1 MEIRRTSWVQLVVLL
16 LPLVLVLTVSF
27 VGSVKGAS
35 NKSSTQTATH
45 WQQHQ
50 QRYQSHINETRSKDQ
65 ELSKEP
71 LGLVVN
77 SPHESHLT
85 RTSVIFGLTKV
96 ANSSIVNPL
105 CQSQLRHLQR
115 GILSKQPWAMKVL
128 DASGTKPSGF
138 VYGQNYWFGSREA
151 CKDVQRPVGIT
162 LSKNFDRVM
171 HLGLITQRAPFDMD
185 YRVVYLRHS
194 SPWQVE
200 IKLMSEQIIHIG
212 LCLPTACSSQE
223 ITHLSEEYVSRGMFT
238 ENDIFD
244 IRPEV
249 VYIKDL
255 QLSDTFYQR
264 MSFRLVVTCVIATC
278 ALMLCSQQLMAEA
291 KKRKTLIPPDLDGRD
306 GDENEEDRG
315 LVPAESELWKF
326 LHTLLQ
332 WERLQRF
339 VKCYDVPG
347 NWAKIFAIRDNSV
360 NEIPLMNGLRSVC
373 AIWIMVFHVV
383 WFMYFT
389 VHNKTVL
396 ISYAEQA
403 FFQYVSSAPLLVDV
417 FFTISGFL
425 QTYNFLRNSQQLEAV
440 RLNGFGQN
448 LKLFGKLLFHRYLRL
463 GPLYLVV
470 MATVDLVY
478 AYIGDVSVYHINERF
493 DEMCSRHWWRNL
505 FFVQNLFDHRDM
517 CANWSWSLAC
527 EMQFFILANGL
538 LFLYVKHPKV
548 TKTLVATALFST
560 IAWSYGIGLS
570 IKFQLSFDSAFAT
583 GTEIYTSPFVRV
595 LPYILGAIT
604 AWMLL
609 ERSRKGSQWELN
621 EVRERWAW
629 HFSLMVF
636 FVCIYSTIK
645 RDLGSFMAITLF
657 VMGRLFFSLS
667 VCWMISGSATGRGVW
682 WSRLLEAKGFQHL
695 SRLSYAIYLL
705 NPLVIALFYSLTSS
719 STHADPFMLCVVTC
733 GFAVIVYLA
742 SIIFSLAF
750 ELPYSNMSSLLLKR
764 GSKSKNA

>member
-1 MEIRRTSWVQLVVLL
+1 MEIRRTPRSRPYLWAITLL
-16 LPLVLVLTVSF
+16 MLLGLWL
-27 VGSVKGAS
+27 GSVLAKGA
-35 NKSSTQTATH
+35 NNQTNNAQT
-45 WQQHQ
+45 WQQQPH
-50 QRYQSHINETRSKDQ
+50 YQSHSNESQ
-65 ELSKEP
+65 LLPEEPALMELSP
-71 LGLVVN
+71 PIVS
-77 SPHESHLT
+77 SPHETHLT

-96 ANSSIVNPL
+96 ANESSVSHK
-105 CQSQLRHLQR
+105 CHAQLRQVQR
-115 GILSKQPWAMKVL
+115 GILAKQPWAMKVL

-138 VYGQNYWFGSREA
+138 VYGQNYWLGSREA
-151 CKDVQRPVGIT
+151 CRGVQRPVEIT

-171 HLGLITQRAPFDMD
+171 HYGIITQQAPFDMD
-185 YRVVYLRHS
+185 YRVIYLRHS

-212 LCLPTACSSQE
+212 LCLPKACSS
-223 ITHLSEEYVSRGMFT
+223 EEVKGLAQDYVAGGMFT
-238 ENDIFD
+238 ENEIFD

-249 VYIKDL
+249 VYMKDL
-255 QLSDTFYQR
+255 QLKDVFFER
-264 MSFRLVVTCVIATC
+264 ASFRLLVACVLATG
-278 ALMLCSQQLMAEA
+278 ALMLCAQQLTAA
-291 KKRKTLIPPDLDGRD
+291 KKVPPSS
-306 GDENEEDRG
+306 DEPDRG
-315 LVPAESELWKF
+315 LAPAESELWRG
-326 LHTLLQ
+326 LHSLLQ
-332 WERLQRF
+332 LEKLQ
-339 VKCYDVPG
+339 KYIPCWDVPG
-347 NWAKIFAIRDNSV
+347 NWSKIFAVRENGP

-425 QTYNFLRNSQQLEAV
+425 QTYNFLRNSQQLETV
-440 RLNGFGQN
+440 RRNGFVQN

-505 FFVQNLFDHRDM
+505 LFIQNLFDHRDM

-527 EMQFFILANGL
+527 EMQFFILASAL
-538 LFLYVKHPKV
+538 LFLYVKYPKV
-548 TKTLVATALFST
+548 VKALVASAFVAT
-560 IAWSYGIGLS
+560 IAWSYSIGVS

-595 LPYILGAIT
+595 LPYILGAVT
-604 AWMLL
+604 AWLL
-609 ERSRKGSQWELN
+609 LKNRLQLELS
-621 EVRERWAW
+621 EPRERQCW
-629 HFSLMVF
+629 HLALVVF
-636 FVCIYSTIK
+636 FACIYSTVK
-645 RDLGSFMAITLF
+645 RDLGPLMAITLF

-667 VCWMISGSATGRGVW
+667 VCWMVAGSCQGRGVW
-682 WSRLLEAKGFQHL
+682 WSRLLEAKGFQHV

-705 NPLVIALFYSLTSS
+705 NPLVIALFYSLTNA
-719 STHADPFMLCVVTC
+719 STDADPFMLCVVTC

-742 SIIFSLAF
+742 SILFSLAF
-750 ELPYSNMSSLLLKR
+750 ELPFSNLSSLLNR
-764 GSKSKNA
+764 RSKQKSA

>member
-1 MEIRRTSWVQLVVLL
+1 MEIRRTSRPYLWVLL
-16 LPLVLVLTVSF
+16 MLLGLWLGTVLA
-27 VGSVKGAS
+27 KGAS
-35 NKSSTQTATH
+35 NQTTTSQT
-45 WQQHQ
+45 WQYQQQQ
-50 QRYQSHINETRSKDQ
+50 QRYRNQLNESLSQ
-65 ELSKEP
+65 QPEELEILETTSAI
-71 LGLVVN
+71 VS

-96 ANSSIVNPL
+96 ANESSVSQK
-105 CQSQLRHLQR
+105 CHAQLRQMQR
-115 GILSKQPWAMKVL
+115 GILGKQPWAMKVL

-138 VYGQNYWFGSREA
+138 VYGQNYWLGSREA
-151 CKDVQRPVGIT
+151 CRGVQRPVGIT

-171 HLGLITQRAPFDMD
+171 HYGIITQQAPFDMD
-185 YRVVYLRHS
+185 YRVLYLRHS

-212 LCLPTACSSQE
+212 LCLPSACSS
-223 ITHLSEEYVSRGMFT
+223 EEVKNLAQDYVAGGMFT
-238 ENDIFD
+238 ENEIFD

-249 VYIKDL
+249 VYMKDL
-255 QLSDTFYQR
+255 QLKQEFFER
-264 MSFRLVVTCVIATC
+264 ASFRLLVACVLVTG
-278 ALMLCSQQLMAEA
+278 ALMLCAQQLTAT
-291 KKRKTLIPPDLDGRD
+291 KKLAPSSDEPDP
-306 GDENEEDRG
+306 G
-315 LVPAESELWKF
+315 LAPAESEIWRGLNS
-326 LHTLLQ
+326 LLQ
-332 WERLQRF
+332 IEKLQ
-339 VKCYDVPG
+339 KYIPCWDIPA
-347 NWAKIFAIRDNSV
+347 NWAKIFAVRENST

-425 QTYNFLRNSQQLEAV
+425 QTFNFLRNSKQLEAV
-440 RLNGFGQN
+440 RQNSFGDN
-448 LKLFGKLLFHRYLRL
+448 LRLFGKLLFHRYLRL

-470 MATVDLVY
+470 MTTVDLVY

-505 FFVQNLFDHRDM
+505 LFIQNFFDHRDM

-527 EMQFFILANGL
+527 EMQFFILANAL
-538 LFLYVKHPKV
+538 LFLYVKYPKV
-548 TKTLVATALFST
+548 VKTLVASSFVAT
-560 IAWSYGIGLS
+560 IAWSYSIGLS

-595 LPYILGAIT
+595 LPYILGAAT
-604 AWMLL
+604 AWLL
-609 ERSRKGSQWELN
+609 QENRIQVEISEPKERFC
-621 EVRERWAW
+621 W
-629 HFSLMVF
+629 HFALFVF
-636 FVCIYSTIK
+636 FACIYSTVK
-645 RDLGSFMAITLF
+645 RDLGPLMAITLF

-667 VCWMISGSATGRGVW
+667 VCWMIARSCGGRGVW
-682 WSRLLEAKGFQHL
+682 WSRLLEAKGFQHV

-705 NPLVIALFYSLTSS
+705 NPLVIALFYSLTNA

-742 SIIFSLAF
+742 SILFSLAF
-750 ELPYSNMSSLLLKR
+750 EVPFSNLSSLLNR
-764 GSKSKNA
+764 RQSKPKTA

>member
-1 MEIRRTSWVQLVVLL
+1 MEIRRTSRPYLWVLL
-16 LPLVLVLTVSF
+16 MLLGLWL
-27 VGSVKGAS
+27 GSVLAKGAG
-35 NKSSTQTATH
+35 NQTTPTTTTSRT
-45 WQQHQ
+45 W
-50 QRYQSHINETRSKDQ
+50 QRYQSQSLNESQ
-65 ELSKEP
+65 SMAEELEILETTSDT
-71 LGLVVN
+71 LSH
-77 SPHESHLT
+77 SPHETHLT

-96 ANSSIVNPL
+96 ANESSVSQK
-105 CQSQLRHLQR
+105 CHAQLRQMQR
-115 GILSKQPWAMKVL
+115 GILGKQPWAMKVL

-138 VYGQNYWFGSREA
+138 VYGQNYWLGSREA
-151 CKDVQRPVGIT
+151 CRGVQRPVGIT

-171 HLGLITQRAPFDMD
+171 HYGIITQQAPFDMD
-185 YRVVYLRHS
+185 YRVLYLRHS

-212 LCLPTACSSQE
+212 LCLPSACN
-223 ITHLSEEYVSRGMFT
+223 SEEVKNLAQDYVAGGMFT

-249 VYIKDL
+249 VYMKDL
-255 QLSDTFYQR
+255 QLREEFFER
-264 MSFRLVVTCVIATC
+264 ASFRLLVACVLVTG
-278 ALMLCSQQLMAEA
+278 ALMLCAQQLTATKKMAPSSEE
-291 KKRKTLIPPDLDGRD
+291 PDP
-306 GDENEEDRG
+306 G
-315 LVPAESELWKF
+315 LAPAESEIWRGLNS
-326 LHTLLQ
+326 LLQ
-332 WERLQRF
+332 IEKLQ
-339 VKCYDVPG
+339 KYIPCWDVPT
-347 NWAKIFAIRDNSV
+347 NWAKIFAVRENSP
-360 NEIPLMNGLRSVC
+360 NDIPLMNGLRSVC

-425 QTYNFLRNSQQLEAV
+425 QTFNFLRNSQQLEAV
-440 RLNGFGQN
+440 RRNSLSENC
-448 LKLFGKLLFHRYLRL
+448 KLFGKLLFHRYLRL

-505 FFVQNLFDHRDM
+505 LFIQNLFDHRDM

-527 EMQFFILANGL
+527 EMQFFILANVL
-538 LFLYVKHPKV
+538 LFLYVRYPKAV
-548 TKTLVATALFST
+548 KALVVSSFVAT
-560 IAWSYGIGLS
+560 IAWSYSIGLS
-570 IKFQLSFDSAFAT
+570 IKFQLSFDAAFAT

-595 LPYILGAIT
+595 LPYILGAAT
-604 AWMLL
+604 AWLL
-609 ERSRKGSQWELN
+609 QENRTQLEISEPKERFC
-621 EVRERWAW
+621 W
-629 HFSLMVF
+629 HLALLVF
-636 FVCIYSTIK
+636 FACIYSTVK
-645 RDLGSFMAITLF
+645 RDLGPLMAITLF

-667 VCWMISGSATGRGVW
+667 VCWMIARSCGGRGVW
-682 WSRLLEAKGFQHL
+682 WSRLLEAKGFQHV

-705 NPLVIALFYSLTSS
+705 NPLVIALFYSLTNA

-742 SIIFSLAF
+742 SILFSLSF
-750 ELPYSNMSSLLLKR
+750 ELPFSNLSSLLNR
-764 GSKSKNA
+764 RQSKPKNA

>member
-1 MEIRRTSWVQLVVLL
+1 MEIWRTSRPHLWYT
-16 LPLVLVLTVSF
+16 LVLMLIGLWL
-27 VGSVKGAS
+27 GSVLAKGAS
-35 NKSSTQTATH
+35 NQSATTSSQA
-45 WQQHQ
+45 W
-50 QRYQSHINETRSKDQ
+50 QRYHSQALNKSQSPPD
-65 ELSKEP
+65 ELEILDAP
-71 LGLVVN
+71 ATVEIH
-77 SPHESHLT
+77 SPHETHLT

-96 ANSSIVNPL
+96 ANESSVSQK
-105 CQSQLRHLQR
+105 CHAQLRQMQR
-115 GILSKQPWAMKVL
+115 GILGKQPWAMKVL

-138 VYGQNYWFGSREA
+138 VYGQNYWLGSREA
-151 CKDVQRPVGIT
+151 CRGVQRPVGIT

-171 HLGLITQRAPFDMD
+171 HYGIITQQAPFDMD
-185 YRVVYLRHS
+185 YRVLYLRHN

-212 LCLPTACSSQE
+212 LCLPSACSSAEVQG
-223 ITHLSEEYVSRGMFT
+223 LAQDYVAGGMFT
-238 ENDIFD
+238 ENEIFD

-249 VYIKDL
+249 VYMKDL
-255 QLSDTFYQR
+255 QLKEEFFER
-264 MSFRLVVTCVIATC
+264 ASFRLLVGCILVTGT
-278 ALMLCSQQLMAEA
+278 LMLCAQQLHVAN
-291 KKRKTLIPPDLDGRD
+291 KLPPTSEDHRDRDLA
-306 GDENEEDRG
+306 
-315 LVPAESELWKF
+315 PAESEIWRGLNA
-326 LHTLLQ
+326 LLQ
-332 WERLQRF
+332 MEKLQKY
-339 VKCYDVPG
+339 VTCWDVPA
-347 NWAKIFAIRDNSV
+347 NWAKIFAVRENSP

-425 QTYNFLRNSQQLEAV
+425 QTFNFLRNSLQLEAV
-440 RLNGFGQN
+440 RRNSFREN

-493 DEMCSRHWWRNL
+493 DEMCTRHWWRNL
-505 FFVQNLFDHRDM
+505 LFIQNLFDHRDM

-527 EMQFFILANGL
+527 EMQFFILANAL
-538 LFLYVKHPKV
+538 LFLYVKYPRVVKG
-548 TKTLVATALFST
+548 LVVSSFVAT
-560 IAWSYGIGLS
+560 IAWSYAIGLS
-570 IKFQLSFDSAFAT
+570 IKFQLSFDAAFAT

-595 LPYILGAIT
+595 LPYILGAAT
-604 AWMLL
+604 AWLL
-609 ERSRKGSQWELN
+609 QENRVQLEISEQKERAS
-621 EVRERWAW
+621 W
-629 HFSLMVF
+629 HFALFVF
-636 FVCIYSTIK
+636 FACIYSTVK
-645 RDLGSFMAITLF
+645 RDLGPLMAITLF

-667 VCWMISGSATGRGVW
+667 VCWMIARSCSGRGVW
-682 WSRLLEAKGFQHL
+682 WSRLLEAKGFQHV

-705 NPLVIALFYSLTSS
+705 NPLVIVLFYSLTNA

-742 SIIFSLAF
+742 SILFSLAF
-750 ELPYSNMSSLLLKR
+750 ELPFSNLSSLLNR
-764 GSKSKNA
+764 RQSKPKTI

>member
-1 MEIRRTSWVQLVVLL
+1 MEIRRTP
-16 LPLVLVLTVSF
+16 LPWSPVLVLALILLMLLGLTVDF
-27 VGSVKGAS
+27 GVLAKGAS
-35 NKSSTQTATH
+35 NKTTSQTWH
-45 WQQHQ
+45 QHQHQQHQ
-50 QRYQSHINETRSKDQ
+50 QHYPNQLNASQSQS
-65 ELSKEP
+65 LSDEEP
-71 LGLVVN
+71 AVLEADTSSAIVS
-77 SPHESHLT
+77 SPHEKHLT

-96 ANSSIVNPL
+96 ANESSVSQK
-105 CQSQLRHLQR
+105 CHAQLRQVQR
-115 GILSKQPWAMKVL
+115 GILGKQPWAMKVL

-138 VYGQNYWFGSREA
+138 VYGQNYWLGSREA
-151 CKDVQRPVGIT
+151 CRGVQRPVGIT

-171 HLGLITQRAPFDMD
+171 HYGIITQQAPFDMD
-185 YRVVYLRHS
+185 YRVIYLRHS

-212 LCLPTACSSQE
+212 LCLPSSCSS
-223 ITHLSEEYVSRGMFT
+223 EEVKSLAQNYVSAGMFA
-238 ENDIFD
+238 ENEIFD

-249 VYIKDL
+249 VYMKDL
-255 QLSDTFYQR
+255 QLKEAFFER
-264 MSFRLVVTCVIATC
+264 ASFRLVVACLLATG
-278 ALMLCSQQLMAEA
+278 ALMLCAQQLTAA
-291 KKRKTLIPPDLDGRD
+291 KKLAPLADEPDP
-306 GDENEEDRG
+306 G
-315 LVPAESELWKF
+315 LAPAESELWRA
-326 LHTLLQ
+326 LHSMLQ
-332 WERLQRF
+332 WEKFQKF
-339 VKCYDVPG
+339 VPCWDVPA
-347 NWAKIFAIRDNSV
+347 NWAKIFSVRENSP

-425 QTYNFLRNSQQLEAV
+425 QTYNFLRNSQQIEAV
-440 RLNGFGQN
+440 RRNGLGQN

-505 FFVQNLFDHRDM
+505 LFIQNLFDHRDM

-527 EMQFFILANGL
+527 EMQFFILANAL
-538 LFLYVKHPKV
+538 LFLYVKYPKV
-548 TKTLVATALFST
+548 AKSIVASLFMAT
-560 IAWSYGIGLS
+560 IAWSYSIGIS
-570 IKFQLSFDSAFAT
+570 IKFQLSFDAAFAT

-595 LPYILGAIT
+595 LPYILGAAT
-604 AWMLL
+604 AWTLL
-609 ERSRKGSQWELN
+609 KNKIQVDLSEPKERCC
-621 EVRERWAW
+621 W
-629 HFSLMVF
+629 HLALFVF
-636 FVCIYSTIK
+636 FACIYSTVK
-645 RDLGSFMAITLF
+645 RDLGYFMSISLF
-657 VMGRLFFSLS
+657 VFGRFFFSLS
-667 VCWMISGSATGRGVW
+667 VCWMIAGSARGRGVW
-682 WSRLLEAKGFQHL
+682 WSRLLEAKGFQHV

-705 NPLVIALFYSLTSS
+705 NPLVIVLFYSLTNA

-742 SIIFSLAF
+742 SILFSLAF
-750 ELPYSNMSSLLLKR
+750 ELPFCNLSSRLLRSN
-764 GSKSKNA
+764 SKPKSA

>member
-1 MEIRRTSWVQLVVLL
+1 MEIRRTSRPYLWYTPVLL
-16 LPLVLVLTVSF
+16 LLGLWLGTVLA
-27 VGSVKGAS
+27 KGAS
-35 NKSSTQTATH
+35 NQSAPAANSQA
-45 WQQHQ
+45 W
-50 QRYQSHINETRSKDQ
+50 QRYHSQALNASPAPPD
-65 ELSKEP
+65 ELEILDAP
-71 LGLVVN
+71 ATLEIH
-77 SPHESHLT
+77 SPHETHLT

-96 ANSSIVNPL
+96 ANESSVSGK
-105 CQSQLRHLQR
+105 CHAQLRQMQR
-115 GILSKQPWAMKVL
+115 GILGKQPWAMKVL

-138 VYGQNYWFGSREA
+138 VYGQNYWLGSREA
-151 CKDVQRPVGIT
+151 CRGVQRPVGIT

-171 HLGLITQRAPFDMD
+171 HYGIITQQAPFDMD
-185 YRVVYLRHS
+185 YRVLYLRHN

-212 LCLPTACSSQE
+212 LCLPSACSSVEVQR
-223 ITHLSEEYVSRGMFT
+223 LAQDYVAGGMFT
-238 ENDIFD
+238 ENEIFD
-244 IRPEV
+244 IKPEV
-249 VYIKDL
+249 VYMKDL
-255 QLSDTFYQR
+255 QLKEEFFER
-264 MSFRLVVTCVIATC
+264 ASFRLLVACVLVTGTLMFC
-278 ALMLCSQQLMAEA
+278 AQQLHATSKMPSTSEDP
-291 KKRKTLIPPDLDGRD
+291 RDRDLA
-306 GDENEEDRG
+306 
-315 LVPAESELWKF
+315 PAESEIWRGLNS
-326 LHTLLQ
+326 LLQ
-332 WERLQRF
+332 IERLQRY
-339 VKCYDVPG
+339 VTCWDVPG
-347 NWAKIFAIRDNSV
+347 NWAKIFAIRENTP

-425 QTYNFLRNSQQLEAV
+425 QTFNFLRNSRQLEAV
-440 RLNGFGQN
+440 RRNSFSEN

-493 DEMCSRHWWRNL
+493 DEMCTRHWWRNL
-505 FFVQNLFDHRDM
+505 LFIQNLFDHRDM

-527 EMQFFILANGL
+527 EMQFFILANAL
-538 LFLYVKHPKV
+538 LFLYVKYPKV
-548 TKTLVATALFST
+548 VKSLVISSFVAT

-570 IKFQLSFDSAFAT
+570 IKFQLSFDAAFAT

-595 LPYILGAIT
+595 LPYILGAVT
-604 AWMLL
+604 AWLL
-609 ERSRKGSQWELN
+609 QENRIQLEISEQKER
-621 EVRERWAW
+621 ACW
-629 HFSLMVF
+629 HFALFVF
-636 FVCIYSTIK
+636 FACIYSTVK
-645 RDLGSFMAITLF
+645 RDLGPLMAITLF

-667 VCWMISGSATGRGVW
+667 VCWMIARSCGGRGVW
-682 WSRLLEAKGFQHL
+682 WSRLLEAKGFQHV

-705 NPLVIALFYSLTSS
+705 NPLVIALFYSLTNA

-742 SIIFSLAF
+742 SILFSLAF
-750 ELPYSNMSSLLLKR
+750 ELPFSNLSSLLNR
-764 GSKSKNA
+764 RQSKPKSI